1 MMKKLKIHT
10 HPWMERSRRV
20 KKGHVIIDG
29 ELFLELLNQ
38 FGPYLTAMTNTK
50 DTGGE

>member
-1 MMKKLKIHT
+1 MKKLRIHT

-29 ELFLELLNQ
+29 ELFLELLNR
-38 FGPYLTAMTNTK
+38 FGRYLPTTTPNGADNV
-50 DTGGE
+50 